1 MNVDTLLKNADIALY
16 RVKDSGRNTYSFYTA
31 KIPSP
36 ESNTQAIEN
45 PLNCAWKANACCI
58 ISLSSI
64 CFPGSLAGVEVLL
77 RWHSPEVGWI
87 PPDRF
92 IPIAFIN
99 WIDLAIEGMDFRA
112 SLLAISAVARRRS
125 NSS

>member
-16 RVKDSGRNTYSFYTA
+16 RVKGWGRNTYSFYTA

-77 RWHSPEVGWI
+77 RWHSPELGWI

-99 WIDLAIEGMDFRA
+99 WIDLA
-112 SLLAISAVARRRS
+112 RRG
-125 NSS
+125 NGF